1 MPAAEASGSG
11 RLARR
16 RRYRRLMF
24 GAVLAG
30 TLGFVLADAAGYPL
44 VGVGLYWAGFLAFL
58 GVWRGTETTLFDERD
73 RALER
78 RAIAVTFTL
87 TALVMIALWPT
98 LLVLGETNVYTAPPV
113 FDGALLTVS
122 AQAVV
127 FGVVYLWLRYR

>member
-1 MPAAEASGSG
+1 MPMAERAGG

-24 GAVLAG
+24 GAVIAG
-30 TLGFVLADAAGYPL
+30 TLGFVVAESVGYPL

-58 GVWRGTETTLFDERD
+58 GVWRGTSVPLFDERD
-73 RALER
+73 RSLER
-78 RAIAVTFTL
+78 RAVAITFTL
-87 TALVMIALWPT
+87 TALVAVAVWPT
-98 LLVLGETNVYTAPPV
+98 LRVLGETNVYMAPPA

-127 FGVVYLWLRYR
+127 FGAVYLWLRYR